1 MFESAL
7 THLECPECRRKFNAE
22 RVQNFC
28 AACRSPLLARYDLK
42 KIARQVRRDEFA
54 TRPRGLW
61 RWAEML
67 PVRKEKNRLS
77 LGEGDTPFLPM
88 VRLGKEL
95 GMPGIFIKDESSNPT
110 GTIEARGLCV
120 AVTRALELR
129 RKEFVISTTGNAGG
143 ALSFYVARAGVNAH
157 VFMPKD
163 APRANQE
170 EVCASGAE
178 LVLVD
183 GLISDAARVAA
194 GASKGRRWFDI
205 STFNEPYHCEG
216 IKTIGLELAE
226 TLGWNLPD
234 VIICPTGGGAGL
246 VGIWKAFEE
255 LEALGWI
262 GSKRPRMVSVQA
274 DGCAPVVRAFHK
286 GAERT
291 EAWLNA
297 QTIATGL
304 RIPNAFADRLVLR
317 VLRESGGTAVAVSD
331 EQILSARADLAQTE
345 GLLVCPEGAATL
357 AALRHLRAKG
367 WIRKTETI
375 VLLNTGAGLKY
386 I

>member
-1 MFESAL
+1 
-7 THLECPECRRKFNAE
+7 
-22 RVQNFC
+22 
-28 AACRSPLLARYDLK
+28 
-42 KIARQVRRDEFA
+42 
-54 TRPRGLW
+54 
-61 RWAEML
+61 ML
-67 PVRKEKNRLS
+67 PVRKGKNRLS
-77 LGEGDTPFLPM
+77 LGEGDTPLLPM

-143 ALSFYVARAGVNAH
+143 ALSFYAARAGVNAH
-157 VFMPKD
+157 IFMPKD

-170 EVCASGAE
+170 EVRASGAE

-183 GLISDAARVAA
+183 GIISDATRLAA
-194 GASKGRRWFDI
+194 VASKGRRWFDI

-274 DGCAPVVRAFHK
+274 DGCAPVVRAFQK
-286 GAERT
+286 GVERT

-304 RIPNAFADRLVLR
+304 RVPNVFADRLVLR